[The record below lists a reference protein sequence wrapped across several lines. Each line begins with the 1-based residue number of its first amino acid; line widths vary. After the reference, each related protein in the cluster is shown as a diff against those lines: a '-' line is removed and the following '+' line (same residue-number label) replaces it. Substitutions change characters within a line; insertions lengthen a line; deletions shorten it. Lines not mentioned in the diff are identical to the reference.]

1 TDDSVDRDYADPGPY
16 GDQDGDQVF
25 VQRVVPNTNQLFV
38 RLASTGERICT
49 IRSVDGAA
57 ISSFTVHECEGSN
70 RMGSRPRRFLF
81 CGTTSGS
88 VQMWDLTTA
97 LDQYMTARQSSLA
110 SAQSTTSLDSL
121 KTSSSSVKIP
131 PTMLQGLNGR
141 NTTNRKY

>member
-1 TDDSVDRDYADPGPY
+1 
-16 GDQDGDQVF
+16 
-25 VQRVVPNTNQLFV
+25 
-38 RLASTGERICT
+38 ICT

-97 LDQYMTARQSSLA
+97 LDQHMAARQSSLA
-110 SAQSTTSLDSL
+110 SAPSTSSMEAL
-121 KTSSSSVKIP
+121 KTSSSNVKLP
-131 PTMLQGLNGR
+131 PTILQGLNGPSPQELLQLIDECEICC
-141 NTTNRKY
+141 NSMSPTPASTPHSSVPHLPSL